1 VAGERGLPLVRRGVE
16 MPVTKD
22 LKPVQ
27 PQPGKPLY
35 LAAKDRI
42 REAIDAGAFTPGEQM
57 PSTKDLSEQL
67 EISLVT
73 AHRALQELVNAG
85 VLQRS
90 QGKGTFVHQAYLEGR
105 RTISESRVGLMIQSG
120 ASLADVYHGQVVEGI
135 RQAAHSMHVDLLL
148 LRFDEDIRKECNGFL
163 YVNPLPAE
171 LEALA
176 SGSKRRAPVVVIGAR
191 SDFPN
196 VSSIDVDHAQ
206 LARQAVAHLAGH
218 GHTQIGYVGGPD
230 DVMHNRNRWHGF
242 LEGLGERNLS
252 PRPQWMLKGSSW
264 RLDDRERNELI
275 RLLSGPNRPTAIFA
289 AGFCFALDVY
299 AAAQTVGLR
308 IGETLSVVG
317 VDDPP
322 SAAFLSPPLTTM
334 RQPLIQLGHGAITAL
349 VERIRNDNAPVEN
362 RVLQA
367 ELVIRRS
374 SGPVG
379 RA

>member
-1 VAGERGLPLVRRGVE
+1 

-105 RTISESRVGLMIQSG
+105 RTISESRVGLVIQPA
-120 ASLADVYHGQVVEGI
+120 ASLADVYHAQVVEGI

-163 YVNPLPAE
+163 YVDPLPAE
-171 LEALA
+171 LEALT

-191 SDFPN
+191 SDSPN

-230 DVMHNRNRWHGF
+230 DV
-242 LEGLGERNLS
+242 
-252 PRPQWMLKGSSW
+252 
-264 RLDDRERNELI
+264 
-275 RLLSGPNRPTAIFA
+275 T
-289 AGFCFALDVY
+289 
-299 AAAQTVGLR
+299 
-308 IGETLSVVG
+308 
-317 VDDPP
+317 
-322 SAAFLSPPLTTM
+322 
-334 RQPLIQLGHGAITAL
+334 
-349 VERIRNDNAPVEN
+349 
-362 RVLQA
+362 
-367 ELVIRRS
+367 
-374 SGPVG
+374 
-379 RA
+379 

>member
-1 VAGERGLPLVRRGVE
+1 

-42 REAIDAGAFTPGEQM
+42 REAIDAGAFHPGEQM
-57 PSTKDLSEQL
+57 PSTKDLSDQL

-90 QGKGTFVHQAYLEGR
+90 QGKGTFVHQAYLDGR
-105 RTISESRVGLMIQSG
+105 RTISECRVGLVIHPD
-120 ASLADVYHGQVVEGI
+120 ASLADVYNAQVLEGV
-135 RQAAHSMHVDLLL
+135 RQAAHSLHCDLVL

-163 YVNPLPAE
+163 YVSPPATE
-171 LEALA
+171 LSALA
-176 SGSKRRAPVVVIGAR
+176 SASKRRVPIVVVGAR
-191 SDFPN
+191 TEVPAI
-196 VSSIDVDHAQ
+196 SSIDVDNVQ

-218 GHTQIGYVGGPD
+218 GHTNIGYVGGSD
-230 DVMHNRNRWHGF
+230 DQSNQRDRWQGF
-242 LEGLGERNLS
+242 TQALTERRLPNK
-252 PRPQWMLKGSSW
+252 PQGVLKGAAR
-264 RLDDRERNELI
+264 RLDDRERTELI

-289 AGFCFALDVY
+289 AGYPFALDVY
-299 AAAQTVGLR
+299 AAAQTIGLQ
-308 IGETLSVVG
+308 IGETLSVIG

-322 SAAFLSPPLTTM
+322 SAAHLAPPLTTM
-334 RQPLIQLGHGAITAL
+334 RQPLIQLGHSAMTTLI
-349 VERIRNDNAPVEN
+349 ERVRHDNGPGEN
-362 RVLQA
+362 RLLQA

-374 SGPVG
+374 TGPLIARG
-379 RA
+379 

>member
-1 VAGERGLPLVRRGVE
+1 

-57 PSTKDLSEQL
+57 PSTKDLSDQL

-90 QGKGTFVHQAYLEGR
+90 QGKGTFVHQAYLDGR
-105 RTISESRVGLMIQSG
+105 RTVSECRVGLVLQAD
-120 ASLADVYHGQVVEGI
+120 ASLADVYHGQVLEGV
-135 RQAAHSMHVDLLL
+135 RQAASSMNVDLVL

-163 YVNPLPAE
+163 YLNPQAAE
-171 LEALA
+171 LKALTPT
-176 SGSKRRAPVVVIGAR
+176 SKRRSPIVIIGGHTDSPQA
-191 SDFPN
+191 
-196 VSSIDVDHAQ
+196 SSIDVDNNQ

-218 GHTQIGYVGGPD
+218 GHAQIGYVGGPD
-230 DVMHNRNRWHGF
+230 ELTQYKDRWQGY
-242 LEGLGERNLS
+242 LETLNERRLPNK
-252 PRPQWMLKGSSW
+252 PQSVLKGASW
-264 RLDDRERNELI
+264 RLDERGRNELV
-275 RLLSGPNRPTAIFA
+275 RLLSGSNRPTAIFA
-289 AGFCFALDVY
+289 AGYYFALDVY
-299 AAAQTVGLR
+299 AAAQTIGLKVGE
-308 IGETLSVVG
+308 GLSVIG

-322 SAAFLSPPLTTM
+322 SAAHLAPSLTTM
-334 RQPLIQLGHGAITAL
+334 RQPLVQLGHSAVTTLID
-349 VERIRNDNAPVEN
+349 RIRQDSPPAEH
-362 RVLQA
+362 RLLQA

-374 SGPVG
+374 TAAAKP
-379 RA
+379 